1 MSATSIATA
10 TQSAKGTASATTS
23 GPVQVTANAASSN
36 GVKSMGMLI
45 VAAVVWLLSL
55 ASGLQYLYVLIH
67 EYESYAAYRNSR

>member
-45 VAAVVWLLSL
+45 VAAVG
-55 ASGLQYLYVLIH
+55 AAFVL
-67 EYESYAAYRNSR
+67 